1 MEIIV
6 ISRVMRW
13 EVNVVN
19 SIVSHG
25 TIIIE
30 KMN

>member
-6 ISRVMRW
+6 ISRVMQR

-19 SIVSHG
+19 SIVSHD